1 MSSFNWLVF
10 LTRWSQDILQSKDCQ
25 HLQADPQPQ
34 AWLGYPGA
42 TEDQL
47 QAAEARLGKQ
57 LPPSYRAFLKVSNGW
72 QETTPF
78 VQDLGSSG
86 EITWFATKYPDWLNR
101 WMQRYRSHSFLP
113 THEVSD
119 TAYVSDQDYFT
130 YGAPQDCRHLRMEY
144 LRKTLAISAVND
156 AAIYLLNPEVVT
168 EDGEWE
174 AWFLADWL
182 PGADRYPSFQA
193 LMEAECKNSQEL
205 RQDPTPTEIFA
216 IQSLESS
223 LAADSTVQP
232 LWQVGCHLWP
242 CIEIEKL
249 CQWIIERVEQVVY
262 SC

>member
-1 MSSFNWLVF
+1 MSSFNWLGF
-10 LTRWSQDILQSKDCQ
+10 LTRWSQDILRSKHIQPQDSQ
-25 HLQADPQPQ
+25 QPQ

-42 TEDQL
+42 TEEQL
-47 QAAEARLGKQ
+47 QAAEARLGQK

-78 VQDLGSSG
+78 IQDLGSSVD
-86 EITWFATKYPDWLNR
+86 ITWFATQYPDWLNR
-101 WMQRYRSHSFLP
+101 WIQRYRSNSFWG
-113 THEVSD
+113 THGA
-119 TAYVSDQDYFT
+119 TTIGYVSDQDYFT

-144 LRKTLAISAVND
+144 LQKTLAISAVND

-193 LMEAECKNSQEL
+193 LMEAECRNSQEL
-205 RQDPTPTEIFA
+205 RQEFTPPDTSIEL
-216 IQSLESS
+216 SVVSNT
-223 LAADSTVQP
+223 DVQP
-232 LWQVGCHLWP
+232 RWQVSCHLWP
-242 CIEIEKL
+242 GIEIERL